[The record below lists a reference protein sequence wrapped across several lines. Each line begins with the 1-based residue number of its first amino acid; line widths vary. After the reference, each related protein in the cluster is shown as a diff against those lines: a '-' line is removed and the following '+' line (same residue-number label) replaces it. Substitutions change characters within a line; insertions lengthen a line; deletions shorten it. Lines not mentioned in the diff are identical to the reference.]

1 MKKIFAMMMVLILA
15 FSMMACAQ
23 KPQENPILSVEPLPE
38 QTAEPTPAPTEEPK
52 AEVNLTLAE
61 IMEAIYADITVELP
75 ALGTMELDGESYE
88 FYAFTP
94 YVDGMEALVSEA
106 MIGSIAHSVVLT
118 RVPEGTDVNETAA
131 QIEANMDPRKW
142 ICVEAESASV
152 LVHDDV
158 ILMVMASKDAHDQ
171 LCANFEA
178 LWAN

>member
-1 MKKIFAMMMVLILA
+1 MKKVFALLMVLILA
-15 FSMMACAQ
+15 FSMMACAE
-23 KPQENPILSVEPLPE
+23 KPQDNPILSVEPLPE
-38 QTAEPTPAPTEEPK
+38 QTPAPTEAPK
-52 AEVNLTLAE
+52 DEANLPLE
-61 IMEAIYADITVELP
+61 QLMEAIYADITVELP
-75 ALGTMELDGESYE
+75 ALGTMEPDSETYE

-106 MIGSIAHSVVLT
+106 LIGSIAHSVVLT
-118 RVPEGTDVNETAA
+118 RVPEGTDANEIAA
-131 QIEANMDPRKW
+131 QIKANMDPRKW